1 MYTHKTCISRITN
14 LNMDSMTFKLMENTT
29 QVIRK
34 TEVRQKRERK
44 QQKWGCK
51 QTMLKINTNILVILI
66 NLSKPN
72 PLFKRNSKIISIK
85 IRNKTKTSTTT
96 TSGQFFKGY
105 PCKTRKRKQRYR
117 IRKEENKLSLLS
129 YHLIIQLSFLKTQII
144 CKQDF
149 KLITTQMVTSH
160 KNIKNQLPLNSLTRI
175 KGKDETVTKKCK

>member
-85 IRNKTKTSTTT
+85 IRNKTKHPLPPPLVNFLRDIHVR
-96 TSGQFFKGY
+96 QEK
-105 PCKTRKRKQRYR
+105 
-117 IRKEENKLSLLS
+117 ENKGIELEKKKIN
-129 YHLIIQLSFLKTQII
+129 YHY
-144 CKQDF
+144 
-149 KLITTQMVTSH
+149 
-160 KNIKNQLPLNSLTRI
+160 
-175 KGKDETVTKKCK
+175 